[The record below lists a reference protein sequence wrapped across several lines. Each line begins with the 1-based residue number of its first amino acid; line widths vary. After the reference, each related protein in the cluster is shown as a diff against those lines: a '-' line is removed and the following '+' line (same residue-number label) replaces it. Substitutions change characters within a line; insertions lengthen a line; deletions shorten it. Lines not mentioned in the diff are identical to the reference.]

1 MLGYNFTFMCK
12 LEPILD
18 EDGKVAQYYP
28 QNLYK
33 NDKNLP
39 LHQYGKESFCK
50 FSPKLKPIK
59 GVYLWVVNNEVI
71 YIGETDN
78 LEKRFRQG
86 YGNVSPRNC
95 FKGGQSTNCKMNK
108 VALQLFLQGKE
119 IEIYFYETE
128 EYKNVERELLQRIN
142 TKYNQKNNRSAMK
155 RS

>member
-1 MLGYNFTFMCK
+1 MKSN
-12 LEPILD
+12 
-18 EDGKVAQYYP
+18 
-28 QNLYK
+28 
-33 NDKNLP
+33 
-39 LHQYGKESFCK
+39 
-50 FSPKLKPIK
+50 
-59 GVYLWVVNNEVI
+59 
-71 YIGETDN
+71 IGETDS
-78 LEKRFRQG
+78 LEKQFRQG
-86 YGNVSPRNC
+86 YGNISPRNC